1 MITIPT
7 ISLRHGA
14 SVSLLAGNQGDDGLF
29 VREPVGF
36 ARALAAA
43 GFRRIQLI
51 DIDGVVDRSTSLF
64 AIENVIRDG
73 AVGVQVVVDAQSN
86 DVVDRLLDA
95 GADSV
100 VVRAAVVDDP
110 AWIVSVAQTYPGSIV
125 VATEVGDR
133 RSVTRGW
140 MRALP
145 VDVFDLVDELA
156 GMPLAGLLVSL
167 PDTSGQATLAD
178 LSLLEDV
185 AESSEFPVLTS
196 TSVSSM
202 NDLRA
207 LENRGVAAAVLGSV
221 LYSGALDPRA
231 VAQEFSG

>member
-7 ISLRHGA
+7 IALRYGA
-14 SVSLLAGNQGDDGLF
+14 SVSPAATELGDGLF
-29 VREPVGF
+29 NRDPVTL

-43 GFRRIQLI
+43 GFRRVQIS
-51 DIDGVVDRSTSLF
+51 DIDGVEESSSLI

-73 AVGVQVVVDAQSN
+73 ALGVQVIIDGQSN
-86 DVVDRLLDA
+86 DVVDRLVDA
-95 GADSV
+95 GVENV
-100 VVRAAVVDDP
+100 VVRASTIDDSS
-110 AWIVSVAQTYPGSIV
+110 WIEAMAQTYPGTII
-125 VATEVGDR
+125 VATDVHER

-145 VDVFDLVDELA
+145 VDVFDLVEDLS
-156 GMPLAGLLVSL
+156 GMPLAGLLVSIANGNGH
-167 PDTSGQATLAD
+167 SSFAD

-185 AESSEFPVLTS
+185 AEASAYPVLT
-196 TSVSSM
+196 TAGTPSM

-207 LENRGVAAAVLGSV
+207 LEHRGIAGVVLGSV

-231 VAQEFSG
+231 VAQEFNN